1 MHRSNPSKP
10 GRRLATA
17 AAVAV
22 CSLLG
27 AARAGDPAPAAAPR
41 LPFSDDVAPPPPLP
55 LPLDRA
61 FRGELVDFDGERAT
75 LRWDWKSPA
84 QLADFESFVPVR
96 STLTG
101 GFTVRDGRLYADGT
115 AGIRLRLGMLS
126 DLELHVPAVLTKPHD
141 LGVVLALPGVDD
153 DSVLCLVQDT
163 LFTAF
168 DAAAGRSNMIN
179 RLGGIPVEHAGFTE
193 FRYIARNLEP
203 RLAPGAAVQFDVI
216 RKTAETTFV
225 ITPKDKEPST
235 LRGKDTNT
243 PATRFTPGLY
253 VSGGSAD
260 FGALTISGKLDPAWC
275 AEHGVLPHVAANL
288 LAPANKWKPAEK
300 KAAEL
305 VEKFAK
311 QDPATEKDAKKLV
324 APETIAPFV
333 GDVKLPLVIRIR
345 AAEAILDRGAAEGA
359 VGERLAALLDAKDE
373 PTRVLAWQVM
383 RPRLPWHFK
392 YEVGAASNVRR
403 EAALLIGA
411 WVREHVDAEKAG
423 KVFVEGSW
431 YTPERADQVRSY
443 WEHAW
448 DLRSPRIRLKTDLSK
463 EKADWY
469 LAALEAEYVELVRLV
484 GREPPAQCLPM
495 SVFVFSDKNDF
506 GAFCTKNGYEAK
518 AAWGRF
524 TDLDKNVSFTSY
536 DARDGLANA
545 LGQFAKQFHRFATG
559 KFWPVWYDE
568 GRAAWFGSAEY
579 GTASFDGKTLKVG
592 LRATGASVEKLK
604 LQSVQ
609 TGIPT
614 ILDVVSKDP
623 RTLEG
628 EARRIWYVEAWALHA
643 WLMDAAPDVIRGRFA
658 EWQSAMGKL
667 PTLPSDVDATGRAEF
682 VARFQKDLPE
692 MDRQFKEWVG
702 KL

>member
-1 MHRSNPSKP
+1 MKTAIPQDAR
-10 GRRLATA
+10 RRLLSA
-17 AAVAV
+17 AAAA
-22 CSLLG
+22 LFAMLG
-27 AARAGDPAPAAAPR
+27 AARAGDPSPATAPR
-41 LPFSDDVAPPPPLP
+41 LPFSDDVAPPPPLAKP
-55 LPLDRA
+55 IDRA
-61 FRGELVDFDGERAT
+61 FRGELVDFDGERVT

-84 QLADFESFVPVR
+84 HLADFESFVPVR

-101 GFTVRDGRLYADGT
+101 GFSVKGGRLYADGT

-126 DLELHVPAVLTKPHD
+126 DLEVHVPAVLTKPHD

-179 RLGGIPVEHAGFTE
+179 RLGGIPVVHAGFTE
-193 FRYIARNLEP
+193 FRYIARNLVP
-203 RLAPGAAVQFDVI
+203 RLDPGANVQFDVV
-216 RKTAETTFV
+216 RKPVETSFS
-225 ITPKDKEPST
+225 ITPKDKEACV
-235 LRGKDTNT
+235 LRGKDTT
-243 PATRFTPGLY
+243 PLARVTPGLY
-253 VSGGSAD
+253 VSGGTAD
-260 FGALTISGKLDPAWC
+260 FGTLTISGKIDPQWC
-275 AEHGVLPHVAANL
+275 ADHGVLPHLSANL
-288 LAPANKWKPAEK
+288 LDPANKWKPAEK

-311 QDPATEKDAKKLV
+311 EDPATAKNPKSLV
-324 APETIAPFV
+324 APEAIAPFI

-345 AAEAILDRGAAEGA
+345 AAEAILDRGATEGA

-392 YEVGAASNVRR
+392 YEVGAPSSVRR

-411 WVREHVDAEKAG
+411 WVREHADAEKAG

-431 YTPERADQVRSY
+431 HPPQRADQIRSY
-443 WEHAW
+443 WDHAW
-448 DLRSPRIRLKTDLSK
+448 DLRTPRIRLKTDLSK

-495 SVFVFSDKNDF
+495 SAFVFSDKADF
-506 GAFCTKNGYEAK
+506 AAFCAKNGYEAK
-518 AAWGRF
+518 SAWGRF
-524 TDLDKNVSFTSY
+524 TDLDKNVSFTSF
-536 DARDGLANA
+536 DAKDGLANA
-545 LGQFAKQFHRFATG
+545 LGQFAKQFHHFATG
-559 KFWPVWYDE
+559 RHWPVWYDE

-579 GTASFDGKTLKVG
+579 GTASFDGATLKVG
-592 LRATGASVEKLK
+592 LRGQGASVEKLK
-604 LQSVQ
+604 LMAAQ
-609 TGIPT
+609 TGIPP
-614 ILDVVSKDP
+614 IVDVVSKDP
-623 RTLEG
+623 RNLDG
-628 EARRIWYVEAWALHA
+628 DARRIWYVEAWAFHA
-643 WLMDAAPDVIRGRFA
+643 WLIDAAPDEIRGRFA

-667 PTLPSDVDATGRAEF
+667 PTSPSDVDETGRKEF
-682 VARFQKDLPE
+682 LLRFEKDLPE
-692 MDRQFKEWVG
+692 MDRLFKEWVI